1 MSRYYNENIQKIPK
15 VVLLLK
21 RCWLRKILNGTKSW
35 EIRGNNTAKK
45 GSKIYL
51 THEKYIYGEAFIFD
65 TFETTKEILK
75 QHTEKHQIQN
85 LDIISYRKIWVW
97 KFVNSIAYEIQFRH
111 IQNTVK

>member
-1 MSRYYNENIQKIPK
+1 M
-15 VVLLLK
+15 
-21 RCWLRKILNGTKSW
+21 
-35 EIRGNNTAKK
+35 NN
-45 GSKIYL
+45 Y
-51 THEKYIYGEAFIFD
+51 